1 MRQIADAPLDAAVT
15 DAADRAARAWTGDD
29 PGPIRLGSDRH
40 KVLFSRMLLDT
51 FNPYKPA
58 VIDWP
63 RLDAEARDRLVSLP
77 IWDIA
82 VQTEG
87 KASLN
92 VKTYGATVADPLLK
106 QAIDLN
112 GFEEAR
118 HKTVLANLVEAYGIA
133 LAPEPA
139 YVTPRDP
146 EWAFMVTGYSECIDS
161 FFAFGLFELAKRSGY
176 FPPELV
182 ATFEPVMQEEGRH
195 ITFYMNW
202 VAWHRRNLPWW
213 KVPLFQARI
222 IAVWA
227 FLIWERIGIA
237 RGLGGAA
244 QDNNF
249 TVTGSKSVG
258 VDVTTAELMD
268 ICLAEHDR
276 RLAGYDPR
284 LVRPTFVPRMVRL
297 VRRFIGK
304 RKDAAVAVG
313 SEKHKELFCRHF
325 NDTYQH
331 YVPAELPWP
340 ELDEAA
346 LQRLRSVPFWQE
358 VLNTELRAG
367 AIVKAFSQTVDDPVL
382 KQAIDLQ
389 GFEET
394 RHAELIRV
402 MISRYGIEATEQPL
416 QPLGPDIETAF
427 KDFGFGEC
435 MDSFLGFGVFKI
447 ARQSGF
453 LPEAMFE
460 IFDTLMYEETRHIVF
475 FVNWMA
481 YRQVQQGRGAKWRRA
496 AASLRFYVRALKR
509 MVGTARRGAKAN
521 DGRDFAATQASVFLD
536 GFTFRRFLEDC
547 YAENARRM
555 SVMDEGLLRPS
566 FLPRLA
572 DVALASLRL
581 WTGRKRQTEPAA

>member
-1 MRQIADAPLDAAVT
+1 MDDSVLAP
-15 DAADRAARAWTGDD
+15 AREDGGE
-29 PGPIRLGSDRH
+29 PVKLGSDRH

-63 RLDAEARDRLVSLP
+63 KLDADARDRLVSLP

-82 VQTEG
+82 VATEG

-92 VKTYGATVADPLLK
+92 VKTYGTLVSDPLLK
-106 QAIDLN
+106 EAIELN

-118 HKTVLANLVEAYGIA
+118 HKTVLSNLVAAYGIT

-139 YVTPRDP
+139 YPPPRHP

-182 ATFEPVMQEEGRH
+182 DTFEPVMQEEGRH
-195 ITFYMNW
+195 ITFFMNW
-202 VAWHRRNLPWW
+202 VAWHARNLPWW
-213 KVPLFQARI
+213 QRPLFRAKV

-237 RGLGGAA
+237 RGLGGAPQA
-244 QDNNF
+244 DNNF

-258 VDVTTAELMD
+258 VVVSAGELID
-268 ICLAEHDR
+268 LCIAEHAR
-276 RLAGYDPR
+276 RLQPYDQR
-284 LVRPTFVPRMVRL
+284 LVRPTFVPKMARL
-297 VRRFIGK
+297 ARRFLGG
-304 RKDAAVAVG
+304 RKHAVEIG
-313 SEKHKELFCRHF
+313 SEEHKNLFCRHF
-325 NDTYQH
+325 HDTYQH
-331 YVPAELPWP
+331 YVPDELPWP

-346 LQRLRSVPFWQE
+346 LARLRAVPFWQE

-367 AIVKAFSQTVDDPVL
+367 AIVGEFAATVDDPVL
-382 KQAIDLQ
+382 RKAIDLQ

-394 RHAELIRV
+394 RHADLIRV
-402 MISRYGIEATEQPL
+402 MIRRYGIDATEQPP
-416 QPLGPDIETAF
+416 QPLKTDVETAF

-447 ARQSGF
+447 ARESGF
-453 LPEAMFE
+453 LPAEMFDL
-460 IFDTLMYEETRHIVF
+460 FDRLMYEETRHIVF
-475 FVNWMA
+475 FINWMA
-481 YRQVQQGRGAKWRRA
+481 WREVQQGKRARWRRGLT
-496 AASLRFYVRALKR
+496 SLRFYIRAFKR
-509 MVGTARRGAKAN
+509 MAGTARRGAEAN

-555 SVMDEGLLRPS
+555 SVVDPGLLRPS

-572 DVALASLRL
+572 DAALSSLRL
-581 WTGRKRQTEPAA
+581 WSRRKSQPA